1 MRHLLSLLPLVVPLA
16 MGAAASG
23 ALANDAPAGDKV
35 GELPVVKN
43 WTAPKHKMLSQAL
56 VDETFAKHPELQSL
70 TLQGV
75 PPGYKGT
82 VKSTMFAGTF
92 PERIGKMSSDLDV
105 LVVEKGYTI
114 LDPRWNMKDTPPKV
128 TILIPLRDKANQN
141 VGLAVV
147 VFKHPAGA
155 TKTEKEYFLAAA
167 TIRDELAA
175 RIPSHAA
182 LFAPAP

>member
-1 MRHLLSLLPLVVPLA
+1 MKAIARLLLSAGLL
-16 MGAAASG
+16 AACAQAAHAQSTDTIG
-23 ALANDAPAGDKV
+23 S
-35 GELPVVKN
+35 LPVLKN
-43 WTAPKHKMLSQAL
+43 WTAPHYKMHSQA
-56 VDETFAKHPELQSL
+56 VVEEVFGKHPELQSL

-75 PPGYKGT
+75 PPGFKGSI
-82 VKSTMFAGTF
+82 KSTMFAGTF

-167 TIRDELAA
+167 EIRDELAA

-182 LFAPAP
+182 MFAPAQ

>member
-1 MRHLLSLLPLVVPLA
+1 MRHLLHFLLPLAVGVSGV
-16 MGAAASG
+16 GAHAA
-23 ALANDAPAGDKV
+23 DAPAADRIGA
-35 GELPVVKN
+35 LPVVKN
-43 WTAPKHKMLSQAL
+43 WTAPNYKMLSQAL
-56 VDETFAKHPELQSL
+56 VEETFAKHPELQSL

-75 PPGYKGT
+75 PPGFQGS

-128 TILIPLRDKANQN
+128 TILIPLRDKAQQN

-147 VFKHPAGA
+147 VFKHPSGA

-182 LFAPAP
+182 MFAPAP